1 MLSRDRIISTTLLKI
16 GEVNIYNDNK
26 SEVYK
31 VANALLENVIDNIAT
46 RNDFLFNAVTA
57 YLTEYGRIK
66 ETGEIIYNLPSDFL
80 NKLSFDGGDGRIE
93 NEFIYSTSDK
103 LQMRYCRKI
112 DFSEIPKYMFNY
124 IVYALA
130 TEMAETYTQYTDRLQ
145 LLNSRLEETTREVYQ
160 IEFSPKVRKF
170 N

>member
-1 MLSRDRIISTTLLKI
+1 MLSRDRIISTTLLKL
-16 GEVNIYNDNK
+16 GEVNNYNDNK
-26 SEVYK
+26 SEIYM
-31 VANALLENVIDNIAT
+31 VANTLLENVIDNIAT

-80 NKLSFDGGDGRIE
+80 NKIGFIGGMGRIE
-93 NEFIYSTSDK
+93 NEFIYSTTDK

-124 IVYALA
+124 MVYGLA
-130 TEMAETYTQYTDRLQ
+130 TEISETYTQYTDRLQ
-145 LLNSRLEETTREVYQ
+145 LLNSRLEQEKNNVYS
-160 IEFSPKVRKF
+160 IEFSPKVREV
-170 N
+170 

>member
-1 MLSRDRIISTTLLKI
+1 MLSRDRIIATTLLKI

-31 VANALLENVIDNIAT
+31 VANTLLENVLDNIAT

-57 YLTEYGRIK
+57 YLTEYGRIQ

-80 NKLSFDGGDGRIE
+80 NKLSFVGGDGRLE
-93 NEFIYSTSDK
+93 NEFIYSTTDK

-130 TEMAETYTQYTDRLQ
+130 TEMAETYIQYSDRLSI
-145 LLNSRLEETTREVYQ
+145 LNTRLEQVTKEIYQ
-160 IEFSPKVRKF
+160 IEFSPKVRIIE
-170 N
+170 

>member
-16 GEVNIYNDNK
+16 GEVNNYNDNK

-31 VANALLENVIDNIAT
+31 IANTLLENIIDNIAT

-57 YLTEYGRIK
+57 YLTEYGRIE

-80 NKLSFDGGDGRIE
+80 NKLSFAGGDGRIE
-93 NEFIYSTSDK
+93 NEFIYSTTEK

-124 IVYALA
+124 IVYGLA
-130 TEMAETYTQYTDRLQ
+130 TEIAETYTQYTDRLQ
-145 LLNSRLEETTREVYQ
+145 LLNARLEQETKNVYK
-160 IEFSPKVRKF
+160 IEFSPKVRKID
-170 N
+170 